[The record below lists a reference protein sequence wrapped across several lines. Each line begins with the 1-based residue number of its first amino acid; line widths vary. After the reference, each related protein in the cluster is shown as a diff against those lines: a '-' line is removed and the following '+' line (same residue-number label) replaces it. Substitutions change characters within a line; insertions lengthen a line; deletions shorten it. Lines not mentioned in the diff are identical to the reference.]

1 MGWWV
6 ADIYSGFLMASAAL
20 LVGGLVFVLLV
31 ICLRAALMLSARLY
45 YGRNTEAT
53 NKSAPVGS
61 NGAGD

>member
-20 LVGGLVFVLLV
+20 LFGGLVFVLLI
-31 ICLRAALMLSARLY
+31 ICLRAALMLSARLH
-45 YGRNTEAT
+45 YGRHTEAT